1 MYSQYDQNS
10 TLMSL
15 STTIIVNFYFPIQ
28 IITFTFYQFLFISD
42 PRLYFSFT
50 FYQLG
55 SPQPI
60 RKLWA
65 NKGACKKLSRCWQ
78 PGVEEDQAC
87 QKPTNLAG
95 RTSVFQAGKKIKAGL
110 FSKIH
115 TRGKDLKILKFIV
128 EEAWQWGKALIN
140 KSLRHLERR
149 GLTFGQ
155 GLSQGPFFRE
165 HWAKYNFA
173 LFEKTK
179 TKGGLQIKCLC
190 SSSAQR
196 PQSRTLLPWALSKI
210 HSCSVWED

>member
-1 MYSQYDQNS
+1 MLTTWCRRRS
-10 TLMSL
+10 SL
-15 STTIIVNFYFPIQ
+15 SI
-28 IITFTFYQFLFISD
+28 
-42 PRLYFSFT
+42 
-50 FYQLG
+50 
-55 SPQPI
+55 
-60 RKLWA
+60 
-65 NKGACKKLSRCWQ
+65 ACQ
-78 PGVEEDQAC
+78 PGVVV
-87 QKPTNLAG
+87 G
-95 RTSVFQAGKKIKAGL
+95 RTSVFQAGKKVKAGL

-115 TRGKDLKILKFIV
+115 TMGEDLKTLKFIV
-128 EEAWQWGKALIN
+128 EEAWQWEKALIN

-196 PQSRTLLPWALSKI
+196 PQSRTCLREHWAKYTSAVFEKTKTSQIYGFTVFLYFNSSRVQSAHDANLMLSGAPVVE
-210 HSCSVWED
+210 S